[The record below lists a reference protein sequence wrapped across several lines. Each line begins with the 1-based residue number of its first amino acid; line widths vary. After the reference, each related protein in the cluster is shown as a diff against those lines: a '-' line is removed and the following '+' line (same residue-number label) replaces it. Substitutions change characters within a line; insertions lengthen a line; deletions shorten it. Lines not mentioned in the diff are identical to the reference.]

1 MIVGVYTGALKY
13 KILSG
18 ELNEGGIGNEM
29 VAASIEKSSES
40 IF

>member
-1 MIVGVYTGALKY
+1 MTARIYTEALKY

-18 ELNEGGIGNEM
+18 ELNKGGIWKDM
-29 VAASIEKSSES
+29 VAASIEKSSEN

>member
-1 MIVGVYTGALKY
+1 MIVRVYTGALKY

-18 ELNEGGIGNEM
+18 ELNEGGVCKEM
-29 VAASIEKSSES
+29 VTASIEKSSEN